1 MGDKVFSVVV
11 LCFRHFEHLN
21 NAISSVLS
29 QDYKRIELIVSDDG
43 SDNFPTEEIH
53 RFIEKNKTPNIC
65 SVTVRQ
71 ESENVGTVKHLN
83 HARHCCHGDYIVFLA
98 ADDMFYNERVLSSY
112 VQGLEDAPSNCYIE
126 MAQTAMYDEHMG
138 VLTEYYLKKPV
149 QDAIEATVKDSTE
162 LMRMLLRYGPCLPST
177 STCFTADFF
186 TRFGDFDEHY
196 QLVEDFPMHF
206 RLAKENWVIH
216 YANFVA
222 IKHRHGG
229 ISHGQKGARTTTVL
243 RYYTDLYQ
251 SMVKLILPAINIY
264 LPENEAKHVRRNW
277 KKQQLWIEINSFKK
291 QNATWKLIIDGAR
304 KVKRGA
310 VYFPLKK
317 WTWFLRAYLITMVS
331 KCWISKMIAAE
342 FGVQLLP
349 WIDTLA
355 WVLLGAT
362 VLCAVAQLM
371 LKVYRKA
378 AGFDGSIIT
387 LG

>member
-1 MGDKVFSVVV
+1 M
-11 LCFRHFEHLN
+11 
-21 NAISSVLS
+21 
-29 QDYKRIELIVSDDG
+29 
-43 SDNFPTEEIH
+43 
-53 RFIEKNKTPNIC
+53 
-65 SVTVRQ
+65 
-71 ESENVGTVKHLN
+71 
-83 HARHCCHGDYIVFLA
+83 
-98 ADDMFYNERVLSSY
+98 
-112 VQGLEDAPSNCYIE
+112 
-126 MAQTAMYDEHMG
+126 
-138 VLTEYYLKKPV
+138 
-149 QDAIEATVKDSTE
+149 
-162 LMRMLLRYGPCLPST
+162 
-177 STCFTADFF
+177 
-186 TRFGDFDEHY
+186 
-196 QLVEDFPMHF
+196 VE
-206 RLAKENWVIH
+206 
-216 YANFVA
+216 
-222 IKHRHGG
+222 
-229 ISHGQKGARTTTVL
+229 
-243 RYYTDLYQ
+243 
-251 SMVKLILPAINIY
+251 LILPAINIY

-277 KKQQLWIEINSFKK
+277 KKQQLWIEINSFEK

-304 KVKRGA
+304 KVKRGT